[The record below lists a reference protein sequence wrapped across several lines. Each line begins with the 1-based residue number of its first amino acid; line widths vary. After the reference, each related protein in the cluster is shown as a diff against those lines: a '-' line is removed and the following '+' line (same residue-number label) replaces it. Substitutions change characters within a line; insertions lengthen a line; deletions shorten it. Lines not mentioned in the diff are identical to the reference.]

1 MAAGKALPP
10 VILLMGPTASGKS
23 ALAMALAEAL
33 DGEIVS
39 VDSAQVYRGMD
50 IGTAK
55 PDAGERA
62 RVRHHLL
69 DIRDPAEAYSA
80 AAFARDAAACV
91 ADIRARGRLPI
102 LAGGTMLYFRA
113 YTEGLAELPPADPA
127 LRAEIEAEAARVGWP
142 AMHARLAAVD
152 APTAARLHPNDRAR
166 IQRALE
172 IHALSGIAA
181 SALHARGAA
190 AAARER
196 RIEVCLLPAD
206 RATLHARIT
215 ERFDAM
221 LAAGFVDE
229 VARLHARGD
238 LDPDM
243 TSMRAV
249 GYRQLWPHVAGACSL
264 AEAREAALAATRS
277 LAKRQMTWLRG
288 MPAARFIACSSGIE
302 KVVTDYCRD
311 GLASG

>member
-10 VILLMGPTASGKS
+10 VILLIGPTASGKS

-113 YTEGLAELPPADPA
+113 YSEGLAELPPADPA

-172 IHALSGIAA
+172 IHHLTGVAA
-181 SALHARGAA
+181 SELHARGAA
-190 AAARER
+190 GAAAER
-196 RIEVCLLPAD
+196 YIEICLMPPD

-229 VARLHARGD
+229 VAGLHARGD

-249 GYRQLWPHVAGACSL
+249 GYRQLWPHVAGECGL

-277 LAKRQMTWLRG
+277 LAKRQLTWLRG
-288 MPAARFIACSSGIE
+288 MSGARFIAGSSGIE
-302 KVVTDYCRD
+302 KVAIDYCRD
-311 GLASG
+311 GLASR

>member
-1 MAAGKALPP
+1 MADA

-55 PDAGERA
+55 PDAVERA
-62 RVRHHLL
+62 RVPHHLL
-69 DIRDPAEAYSA
+69 DLRDPADAYSA
-80 AAFARDAAACV
+80 AAFARDAARCV
-91 ADIRARGRLPI
+91 DEIRGRGRVPI

-113 YTEGLAELPPADPA
+113 YTEGLADLPPADAA
-127 LRAEIEAEAARVGWP
+127 LRAELEAEAARDGWP
-142 AMHARLAAVD
+142 ALHARLATVD

-172 IHALSGIAA
+172 IHALTGIAA

-190 AAARER
+190 AAKGRYLTL
-196 RIEVCLLPAD
+196 CLMPPD
-206 RATLHARIT
+206 RATLHDRIRH
-215 ERFDAM
+215 RFDAM

-229 VARLHARGD
+229 VAALHARGD

-249 GYRQLWPHVAGACSL
+249 GYRQLWPHVAGECGL
-264 AEAREAALAATRS
+264 VEAREAALAATRS

-288 MPAARFIACSSGIE
+288 VDGARFIGGSSGFE
-302 KVVTDYCRD
+302 KLALDYCRD
-311 GLASG
+311 GLGRS